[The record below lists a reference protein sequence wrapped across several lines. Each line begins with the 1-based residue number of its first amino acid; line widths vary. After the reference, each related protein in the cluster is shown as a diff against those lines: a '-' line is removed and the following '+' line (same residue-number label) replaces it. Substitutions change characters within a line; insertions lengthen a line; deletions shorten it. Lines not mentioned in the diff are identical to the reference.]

1 MKTMRKLMAL
11 LLMLCTLCS
20 LCAMPAWAAEGS
32 TSMSITDLAD
42 SYTLTSSELPKTIT
56 IGVDLGG
63 LTYGT
68 DVIVDSWSSTDASV
82 AEYQYAGTTNTV
94 VIKSFGTATIT
105 CNLKN
110 STDTSKTYTATKAIT
125 VTQALE
131 SLSIDHSTLSLTVGG
146 TGATVTV
153 TPTPTSFTSANAV
166 TWSSDNTGVATVAAD
181 GTDSKTATISPVG
194 AGTATITATWEGKSA
209 TCTVTVAPL
218 VTASQDKDSITKD
231 EMSTLTLAVNNGVS
245 TTATTTVKWAV
256 TEGDGAV
263 NFTGVD
269 NSLTATVTAT
279 VKANEVSADTTVKVK
294 ATVNGTIDKTFTIKV
309 TPPAAP
315 AAKKM
320 YISEADYESLNIN
333 TEWELKA
340 YEDDTKNTEL
350 TDVKWELVSGNNV
363 SLNNNKIKF
372 TQKDSTARIKA
383 SKGGYK
389 PVVFDVSSKKTD
401 VVSITFNGKTYKD
414 GDTLDGYIEKG
425 STLTASVSPNNTG
438 WQYEWSV
445 DNPARA
451 TISYSTNTASIT
463 SVATSKNDLEVKITV
478 SAKAWGTDGPSATVT
493 AKVKGTSTPASTGM
507 DITVKDKNGYIY
519 DATHPVVTRG
529 IDLYIAVSL
538 TNPAAGETITS
549 LTASCTPQNAIQIY
563 QTAADKKSAKAKVH
577 FNGEAIITA
586 TTSTGRTVTETVK
599 INYKPVVISDNSP
612 VYNGTAVTYDVNEN
626 YYNFTNYASRTV
638 KVDGWPLA
646 EGTQYRVVSGQSG
659 TTLIQIDPNYI
670 NTLSKSATHTVAIDT
685 ANGTATATLRTWS
698 GSTTINGVKTG
709 DDANLALW
717 TILCAMS
724 ALGAAA
730 AVVTVRRRRED

>member
-20 LCAMPAWAAEGS
+20 LCAMPAWAEGGA
-32 TSMSITDLAD
+32 SMSITDLAD

-56 IGVDLGG
+56 IGVDLDG

-68 DVIVDSWSSTDASV
+68 DVIVDSWSSTDANV
-82 AEYQYAGTTNTV
+82 AEYQYAGTSNTV
-94 VIKSFGTATIT
+94 VINGFGTATIT
-105 CNLKN
+105 CNLKHP
-110 STDTSKTYTATKAIT
+110 TETSKTYTATKAIT

-131 SLSIDHSTLSLTVGG
+131 GLGIDHSTFNLTVGG
-146 TGATVTV
+146 ADETVTV
-153 TPTPTSFTSANAV
+153 TPTPVSFTSANVV
-166 TWSSDNTGVATVAAD
+166 TWASSDTNVATVAA

-194 AGTATITATWEGKSA
+194 TGTATITATWEGKSA
-209 TCTVTVAPL
+209 TCTVTVAPR
-218 VTASQDKDSITKD
+218 VTASPDKSSITKG
-231 EMSTLTLAVNNGVS
+231 EVSTLTLAVDNGAS
-245 TTATTTVKWAV
+245 TTATPTVKWAV
-256 TEGDGAV
+256 TEGNGAV
-263 NFTGVD
+263 ELTGAD
-269 NSLTATVTAT
+269 NSLTATV
-279 VKANEVSADTTVKVK
+279 KAKEVSANTTVTVK
-294 ATVNGTIDKTFTIKV
+294 ATVNGTIEKTFTIKV

-315 AAKKM
+315 AARTM

-340 YEDDTKNTEL
+340 YEDETKSTEL
-350 TDVKWELVSGNNV
+350 TGVDWTLVSGKNV

-372 TQKDSTARIKA
+372 TQKDSSATIRA
-383 SKGGYK
+383 SRDGYT
-389 PVVFDVSSKKTD
+389 PVEFDVFSQKTD
-401 VVSITFNGKTYKD
+401 VVSITFNGKTYKN

-425 STLTASVSPNNTG
+425 STLTASVSPNPTG
-438 WQYEWSV
+438 WQYKWSV
-445 DNPARA
+445 DNPAIA
-451 TISYSTNTASIT
+451 TISNTNYSVNNTASIS
-463 SVATSKNDLEVKITV
+463 SVGSSKDDLTVKITV

-519 DATHPVVTRG
+519 DVTHPVVTRG
-529 IDLYIAVSL
+529 IDLNIAVSL

-563 QTAADKKSAKAKVH
+563 QTAADKKSAWAKVY
-577 FNGEAIITA
+577 FNGTANITA

-646 EGTQYRVVSGQSG
+646 EGTQYRAVSGQSG
-659 TTLIQIDPNYI
+659 TTLIQINPNYI

-724 ALGAAA
+724 AFGAAA
-730 AVVTVRRRRED
+730 VVVTVRRRRED